1 MIFEFWKKQNK
12 IENKKLL
19 LRKLIKKIDIPQRDK
34 DLILEAIANA
44 SDEKLDNFYNSVVNF
59 VEKIELKE
67 INEIEKNNFV
77 SIDWMTYKQA
87 QEKKQK
93 INGFNFLLNNI

>member
-44 SDEKLDNFYNSVVNF
+44 SDEKLDDFYNSVVNF